1 MHPSISKH
9 KCLYCGFDCPLAP
22 TDTKHPDRWKVA
34 YLASTTEHFCKTRSI
49 TISQKQHIQETC
61 QLRKDDWGDQV
72 FLRSQSITDVVA
84 KDVRYHAEC
93 LRNFFLKTSNEKQ
106 EAIEDRAFLNVL
118 RTVNAD
124 KSVFWNGVEL
134 YHLYTSNNDDV
145 KMEKKSLH
153 YEAA

>member
-1 MHPSISKH
+1 M
-9 KCLYCGFDCPLAP
+9 L
-22 TDTKHPDRWKVA
+22 
-34 YLASTTEHFCKTRSI
+34 
-49 TISQKQHIQETC
+49 
-61 QLRKDDWGDQV
+61 
-72 FLRSQSITDVVA
+72 
-84 KDVRYHAEC
+84 
-93 LRNFFLKTSNEKQ
+93 FLKTSNEKQ